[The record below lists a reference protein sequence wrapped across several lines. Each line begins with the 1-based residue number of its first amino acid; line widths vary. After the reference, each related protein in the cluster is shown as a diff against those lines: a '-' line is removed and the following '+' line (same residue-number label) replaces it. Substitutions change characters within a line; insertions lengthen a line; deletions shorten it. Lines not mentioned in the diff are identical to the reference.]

1 MPAPRKSGRRWKVGR
16 SPVKFKS
23 RASAAKFARNMGRKR
38 GRRR

>member
-1 MPAPRKSGRRWKVGR
+1 MASPRKVGRRWKVGR

-23 RASAAKFARNMGRKR
+23 RASAAKFASRMGRRR